1 MKASAVIVLAVLA
14 LLTATAV
21 VGCGEKEE
29 SKSMD
34 EVREKDAQYWKD
46 RWERKR
52 REEDAAGAEEP
63 AVPGP
68 TVGRDRLNVPSRKLP
83 PSTVVPE
90 GGSSPGMTEADE
102 EAEADRE
109 MPGAYK

>member
-14 LLTATAV
+14 LLMATAV
-21 VGCGEKEE
+21 AGC
-29 SKSMD
+29 SKKKSKNMN
-34 EVREKDAQYWKD
+34 EVRERDVQYWKD
-46 RWERKR
+46 RWARKQ
-52 REEDAAGAEEP
+52 REETTAGAEEP
-63 AVPGP
+63 AVSGSAI
-68 TVGRDRLNVPSRKLP
+68 GRDRLGVPSTQLP

-109 MPGAYK
+109 MPGDYQ